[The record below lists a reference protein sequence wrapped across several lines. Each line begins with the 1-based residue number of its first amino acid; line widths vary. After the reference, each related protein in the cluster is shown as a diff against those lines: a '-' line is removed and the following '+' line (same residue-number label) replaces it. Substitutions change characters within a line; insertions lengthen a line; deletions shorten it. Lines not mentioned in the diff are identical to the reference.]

1 MVDDA
6 VYLLPPIVY
15 EIIIASFLFVTD
27 CKDHFH
33 TQISNL

>member
-6 VYLLPPIVY
+6 VDLLPSIVY
-15 EIIIASFLFVTD
+15 EIIVAAFLFVTD

>member
-6 VYLLPPIVY
+6 VDLLPSIVY
-15 EIIIASFLFVTD
+15 EIIVAFLFVTD